1 MTKTSRL
8 LYPDYDNPLEDAYII
23 RNGVYFSTEARAYS
37 AELIMKENLDVG
49 QKVLNFLVV
58 RAFEEFMTSSED
70 LLGWL
75 FALNEWKPGTA
86 ENSLFVLLDRIQ
98 VGKGTYSEKNAVC
111 LVKEMDG
118 ERFRR
123 LVHIPEDEEL
133 ISSGMS
139 AGFVDKLGSSLP
151 AKMDGWLRIAEIR
164 AGEERGRVGMFNKLK
179 HHMIAFPTKE
189 RGEDEVWVPYNV
201 KTGESEIRLG
211 RGWLRADAK
220 NIRRFVGDA
229 IGAQAVLHDTL
240 ACILI
245 TRYGEQY
252 SIPNWIGKAY
262 ETYLRDD
269 WK

>member
-1 MTKTSRL
+1 MSKS
-8 LYPDYDNPLEDAYII
+8 LYPDYGNALEDAYII
-23 RNGVYFSTEARAYS
+23 RNAVYFSTEARVYS
-37 AELIMKENLDVG
+37 AELIIKENLDVG
-49 QKVLNFLVV
+49 QKTLNFLVV

-98 VGKGTYSEKNAVC
+98 VGRKRYSEKNAVV
-111 LVKEMDG
+111 LLEELDE

-123 LVHIPEDEEL
+123 VFHIPEDEEL
-133 ISSGMS
+133 ISMGISG
-139 AGFVDKLGSSLP
+139 GFVDKLRSSL
-151 AKMDGWLRIAEIR
+151 AFKIDGWLRIARIR

-189 RGEDEVWVPYNV
+189 RGKDEVWVPYNV

-245 TRYGEQY
+245 ARYGEQY
-252 SIPNWIGKAY
+252 SRPNWIDKAY
-262 ETYLRDD
+262 ENYLRDD
-269 WK
+269 GR